1 MDTQATSST
10 SILPNTSN
18 SSSSNS
24 SSAPCCSPL
33 STTRLHRQDPM
44 QAAAFNITA
53 FQQQQALAA
62 SNSTMSAPAAAVAG
76 SVFPATFLQLPRLS
90 DLCIGYLHGTSPRL
104 LSVLRS
110 LSPACLKGPLPP
122 PGNSAM
128 VRDVLPTIM
137 QAEVAIS
144 YEGLWLEGF
153 ISQRNHWWPS
163 IQLGQ
168 LAPAATYLRAHQLRA
183 LLLQQTRQYFEAH
196 GIQVLLK
203 PARSTVGMDG
213 LAGLVDM
220 PEVRPHIAHADIAH
234 CLMPSFRSKWAEAVH
249 HHH

>member
-1 MDTQATSST
+1 
-10 SILPNTSN
+10 
-18 SSSSNS
+18 
-24 SSAPCCSPL
+24 
-33 STTRLHRQDPM
+33 M

-53 FQQQQALAA
+53 FQQQQLLAG
-62 SNSTMSAPAAAVAG
+62 NTSTTSAPAAAVAG

-104 LSVLRS
+104 LSVLGS
-110 LSPACLKGPLPP
+110 LSPACLKGPLAP

-153 ISQRNHWWPS
+153 ISKRNHWWPS

-213 LAGLVDM
+213 LAGLLDM
-220 PEVRPHIAHADIAH
+220 PEVRLHIAHADIAH
-234 CLMPSFRSKWAEAVH
+234 SLRPSFRSQRAEAVH
-249 HHH
+249 HCQ